1 MTIKL
6 KSTEDYNWAKY
17 IFAGAVINSAG
28 FFTASSTQAT
38 KHEKASK
45 YCHRERPKNAKFTT
59 RTARRLIREVFPNS
73 QNRNSAIHLH
83 PFSASHDEIRS
94 GAVEGT
100 RMLSEATRAKFVG
113 HIYYWIEGIT
123 RDRFLHEV
131 GHIKDDY
138 ELWLSNQDSFTD
150 ELQAITYAK
159 TASMIGVSIKDRL
172 LHGKEVLV
180 EESAWDQVSGSI
192 RNKKNSAAGI
202 DTYRHSRNSELLSL
216 AGAGSLMVA
225 VYIGS
230 KSVTE
235 MLIQKVIG
243 PT

>member
-1 MTIKL
+1 MNAKMKVTRKG
-6 KSTEDYNWAKY
+6 KSEALPLVG
-17 IFAGAVINSAG
+17 FALASVG
-28 FFTASSTQAT
+28 FFAASIGQD
-38 KHEKASK
+38 KKYEKVSK
-45 YCHRERPKNAKFTT
+45 YCHRERRKNAKFTT
-59 RTARRLIREVFPNS
+59 RTARQLIREVFPDSHRSNI
-73 QNRNSAIHLH
+73 AIHLH

-94 GAVEGT
+94 GVVEGT
-100 RMLSEATRAKFVG
+100 RMLSEATRSKFVG
-113 HIYYWIEGIT
+113 HIYYWAHIT

-131 GHIKDDY
+131 GHLKDDY

-150 ELQAITYAK
+150 ELQAITYGK
-159 TASMIGVSIKDRL
+159 TASMMGVSLKDRL
-172 LHGKEVLV
+172 IHGKEVLV
-180 EESAWDQVSGSI
+180 EESAWKQVKGSI
-192 RNKKNSAAGI
+192 RNKKNRAAAI
-202 DTYRHSRNSELLSL
+202 DTYRHSRKSELLSL

>member
-1 MTIKL
+1 M
-6 KSTEDYNWAKY
+6 NAKMNLENNGRMKAF
-17 IFAGAVINSAG
+17 IFAGAALASATL
-28 FFTASSTQAT
+28 FTASSVETK
-38 KHEKASK
+38 KHEKAAQ
-45 YCHRERPKNAKFTT
+45 YFHRKGRKDAKFIT
-59 RTARRLIREVFPNS
+59 RTARRLIREVFPDS
-73 QNRNSAIHLH
+73 QNRNIAIHLH
-83 PFSASHDEIRS
+83 PFDAKKEDIIS

-100 RMLSEATRAKFVG
+100 RMLSEATRSKFVG
-113 HIYYWIEGIT
+113 HIYYWSQGIT

-131 GHIKDDY
+131 GHLKDDY
-138 ELWLSNQDSFTD
+138 ELWLSNRDSFID

-159 TASMIGVSIKDRL
+159 TASMMGVSIKDRL

-180 EESAWDQVSGSI
+180 EESAWRQVKGSI

-202 DTYRHSRNSELLSL
+202 DTYRHSRNSELFSL

>member
-1 MTIKL
+1 MTTKL
-6 KSTEDYNWAKY
+6 KSTEDYNLAKY
-17 IFAGAVINSAG
+17 ILVGAAIASTAL
-28 FFTASSTQAT
+28 FTASSIKTK
-38 KHEKASK
+38 KHEKASR
-45 YCHRERPKNAKFTT
+45 YCHRQRRKDAKFTT
-59 RTARRLIREVFPNS
+59 RTARRLIREVFPDS
-73 QNRNSAIHLH
+73 RERNIAIHLH
-83 PFSASHDEIRS
+83 PFSAKKADIIS
-94 GAVEGT
+94 GDVEGT
-100 RMLSEATRAKFVG
+100 RMLSEATRSKFVAQ
-113 HIYYWIEGIT
+113 IYYWVEGIT

-138 ELWLSNQDSFTD
+138 ELWLSNRDSFMD
-150 ELQAITYAK
+150 EIQAITFGK
-159 TASMIGVSIKDRL
+159 TASMMGVSLKDRL
-172 LHGKEVLV
+172 IHGKEVLV
-180 EESAWDQVSGSI
+180 EESAWRQVKGSI
-192 RNKKNSAAGI
+192 RNKKNRAAAI

>member
-1 MTIKL
+1 MKTRL
-6 KSTEDYNWAKY
+6 KFTKDHNRAKY
-17 IFAGAVINSAG
+17 IFAGAALASATL
-28 FFTASSTQAT
+28 FTASSVET
-38 KHEKASK
+38 KRHEKASS
-45 YCHRERPKNAKFTT
+45 YCHRKRRRDAIFTT
-59 RTARRLIREVFPNS
+59 RTARQLIREVFPDS
-73 QNRNSAIHLH
+73 HRRNIAIHLH

-100 RMLSEATRAKFVG
+100 RMLSEATRSKFVG
-113 HIYYWIEGIT
+113 HIYYWAQGIT

-131 GHIKDDY
+131 GHLKDDY
-138 ELWLSNQDSFTD
+138 ELWLSNRDSFID
-150 ELQAITYAK
+150 ELQAITYGK
-159 TASMIGVSIKDRL
+159 TASMMGLSIKDRL

-180 EESAWDQVSGSI
+180 EESAWRQVKGSI
-192 RNKKNSAAGI
+192 RNKKNRAAAI
-202 DTYRHSRNSELLSL
+202 DTYRHSRKSELLSL

>member
-1 MTIKL
+1 MLKL
-6 KSTEDYNWAKY
+6 MIDVRDSNLAKLTFSG
-17 IFAGAVINSAG
+17 FALASVG
-28 FFTASSTQAT
+28 FFTASSIQDK
-38 KHEKASK
+38 KHEKASR
-45 YCHRERPKNAKFTT
+45 YFHRKGRKDANFTT
-59 RTARRLIREVFPNS
+59 RTARRLIREVFPDS
-73 QNRNSAIHLH
+73 QNRNITIHLH
-83 PFSASHDEIRS
+83 PFDAKKEDIIS

-100 RMLSEATRAKFVG
+100 QMLSEATKAKFVG
-113 HIYYWIEGIT
+113 HIYYWVQGIT

-131 GHIKDDY
+131 GHLKDDY

-150 ELQAITYAK
+150 ELQAITYGK
-159 TASMIGVSIKDRL
+159 TASMMGVSLIERL
-172 LHGKEVLV
+172 IHGKEVLV
-180 EESAWDQVSGSI
+180 EESAWNQVKGYI
-192 RNKKNSAAGI
+192 HNKKNRTAGI

>member
-1 MTIKL
+1 MLKL
-6 KSTEDYNWAKY
+6 MIDGRDSNRAKS
-17 IFAGAVINSAG
+17 IFSGFALASVG
-28 FFTASSTQAT
+28 FFTASSIQD
-38 KHEKASK
+38 KKYEKASR
-45 YCHRERPKNAKFTT
+45 YCHRKRRRDAIFTT
-59 RTARRLIREVFPNS
+59 RTARRLIREVFPDS
-73 QNRNSAIHLH
+73 QERNITIHLH
-83 PFSASHDEIRS
+83 PFSAKKEDIIS

-100 RMLSEATRAKFVG
+100 RMLSEATRSKFVG
-113 HIYYWIEGIT
+113 HIYHWAQGIT

-131 GHIKDDY
+131 GHLKDDY

-150 ELQAITYAK
+150 ELQAITYGK
-159 TASMIGVSIKDRL
+159 TASMMGVSLKDRL

-180 EESAWDQVSGSI
+180 EESAWRQVKGSI
-192 RNKKNSAAGI
+192 RNKKNRAAGI
-202 DTYRHSRNSELLSL
+202 DTYRHSRKSELLSL

>member
-1 MTIKL
+1 MTTKL
-6 KSTEDYNWAKY
+6 KSTEEYTRVK
-17 IFAGAVINSAG
+17 IIITGAAITSAAL
-28 FFTASSTQAT
+28 FTASSIQD
-38 KHEKASK
+38 KKYEKASR
-45 YCHRERPKNAKFTT
+45 YCHRKRRRDAIFTT
-59 RTARRLIREVFPNS
+59 RTARQLIREVFPDS
-73 QNRNSAIHLH
+73 QNRDTAIHLH

-94 GAVEGT
+94 GVVEGT
-100 RMLSEATRAKFVG
+100 RMLSEATKAKFVG
-113 HIYYWIEGIT
+113 HIYYWAQGIT

-138 ELWLSNQDSFTD
+138 ELWLSNRDSFID

-159 TASMIGVSIKDRL
+159 TASMMGVSLKDRL
-172 LHGKEVLV
+172 IRGKEVLV

-192 RNKKNSAAGI
+192 RNEKNRAAAI
-202 DTYRHSRNSELLSL
+202 DTYRHSRNSELFSL

>member
-1 MTIKL
+1 M
-6 KSTEDYNWAKY
+6 NAKMNSENNGRMKAF
-17 IFAGAVINSAG
+17 IFAGAALVSATL
-28 FFTASSTQAT
+28 FTASSVETK
-38 KHEKASK
+38 KHEKAAQ
-45 YCHRERPKNAKFTT
+45 YFHRKGRKDAKFTT
-59 RTARRLIREVFPNS
+59 RTARRLIREVFPDS
-73 QNRNSAIHLH
+73 QERNITIHLH
-83 PFSASHDEIRS
+83 PFSAKKEDIIS

-100 RMLSEATRAKFVG
+100 RMLSEATRSKFVG
-113 HIYYWIEGIT
+113 HIYYWAQGLT

-131 GHIKDDY
+131 GHLKDDY
-138 ELWLSNQDSFTD
+138 ELWLSNRDSFID

-159 TASMIGVSIKDRL
+159 TASMMGVSIKDRL

-180 EESAWDQVSGSI
+180 EESAWRQVKGSI
-192 RNKKNSAAGI
+192 RNKKNRAAGI